1 MNTLI
6 NAIRGFCMA
15 LADSVPG
22 VSGGTI
28 AFILGFYDKFI
39 NSLDAMVSGT
49 KKERIEA
56 LKFLAKLLIGWV
68 IGMCLASLVLSSMFE
83 KHIYQVSSLFMGFI
97 VFAIPLIIRD
107 EKKEIKGKYKYLIFL
122 VIGIAVVAAITYF
135 NPTSGESGINVSAG
149 NLNIGLCIYT
159 FVVAMVAISAMI
171 LPGISGSTLLLIF
184 GLYMPIINAIKEFL
198 HLNMEYLPILIIFGF
213 GILAGI
219 ALVIKLVKKALQK
232 YRSQTIYTILGLMIG
247 SLYAIVMGPATLE
260 TPQAPLSPD
269 NFSILFF
276 MIGGVVVF
284 GMELL
289 KRFLEKKQILDDDK
303 IIEESDETSLEK

>member
-22 VSGGTI
+22 VSGGSI

-39 NSLDAMVSGT
+39 NSLDAIVSGN
-49 KKERIEA
+49 KEEKIKA
-56 LKFLAKLLIGWV
+56 IKFLAKLIIGWA
-68 IGMCLASLVLSSMFE
+68 IGMCLASLVLSSLFE

-97 VFAIPLIIRD
+97 IFAIPLIIRD
-107 EKKEIKGKYKYLIFL
+107 DKKVLKGKYKYLIFTI
-122 VIGIAVVAAITYF
+122 IGIAIVCIITIF
-135 NPTSGESGINVSAG
+135 NPTSAQEGVNVNVN

-198 HLNMEYLPILIIFGF
+198 HLNMEYLPILIVFGL
-213 GILAGI
+213 GMIAGI
-219 ALVIKLVKKALQK
+219 CLVIKLVKKALQK
-232 YRSQTIYTILGLMIG
+232 YRSQTIYTIIGLMIG
-247 SLYAIVMGPATLE
+247 SLYAIVMGPTTLE
-260 TPQAPLSPD
+260 SAQGPLTFS
-269 NFSILFF
+269 NFSIIFF
-276 MIGGVVVF
+276 ILGGIIVIGL
-284 GMELL
+284 EAL
-289 KRFLEKKQILDDDK
+289 KHFLEKKAIIKDDDNQ
-303 IIEESDETSLEK
+303 

>member
-83 KHIYQVSSLFMGFI
+83 EHIYQVSSLFMGFI

-107 EKKEIKGKYKYLIFL
+107 EKKVIKGKYKYLIFL
-122 VIGIAVVAAITYF
+122 VIGIVVVAAITFF
-135 NPTSGESGINVSAG
+135 NPSSGESGINVSAS
-149 NLNIGLCIYT
+149 NLNVGLCIYT
-159 FVVAMVAISAMI
+159 FVVAMIAISAMI

-260 TPQAPLSPD
+260 TPQAPLSLD

-276 MIGGVVVF
+276 IIGGVVVF

-289 KRFLEKKQILDDDK
+289 KRFLEKKQILDDNEVVEK
-303 IIEESDETSLEK
+303 IEENQENN